1 MSLRPDLVKMNKDRS
16 IHNMEG
22 SPTYVTW
29 KNMKSRCLNPND
41 KDYPRYG
48 GRGIKVCD
56 RWMTFKNFLEDMGV
70 KPEKHQIDRTDN
82 NLEYSPENCRWVTGK
97 QNSNNRRSNTQIEFN
112 GKSQTLS
119 QWAEEIGIGPKT
131 LRHRIIIAKWP
142 LEKALKGIS

>member
-1 MSLRPDLVKMNKDRS
+1 MSLRPDLVKINKDRS

-70 KPEKHQIDRTDN
+70 KPEKHQIDRTNN

-97 QNSNNRRSNTQIEFN
+97 QNSNNRRSNIQIEFN

-119 QWAEEIGIGPKT
+119 QWAEEIGIGSKT